1 MGTGP
6 PGWQWVTGQQPVTV
20 IKLTVRKSKLWPQ
33 NSRTEWNGPRQ
44 WKRVNELKKLNCN
57 VCTLYRA
64 GAMNE
69 LEKEMDKYKIEI
81 CALQALDGRGK
92 DL

>member
-1 MGTGP
+1 MK
-6 PGWQWVTGQQPVTV
+6 
-20 IKLTVRKSKLWPQ
+20 I
-33 NSRTEWNGPRQ
+33 
-44 WKRVNELKKLNCN
+44 VNWN

-64 GAMNE
+64 GATNE

-81 CALQALDGRGK
+81 CALQALDGQGR

>member
-1 MGTGP
+1 
-6 PGWQWVTGQQPVTV
+6 VTGKQPVTV

-33 NSRTEWNGPRQ
+33 NSQTEWNGLRQ
-44 WKRVNELKKLNCN
+44 WKRINEMKIVNWI

-69 LEKEMDKYKIEI
+69 LQKAMDKYKIEI
-81 CALQALDGRGK
+81 CALQALDGQGRG
-92 DL
+92 L

>member
-1 MGTGP
+1 MR
-6 PGWQWVTGQQPVTV
+6 
-20 IKLTVRKSKLWPQ
+20 I
-33 NSRTEWNGPRQ
+33 
-44 WKRVNELKKLNCN
+44 VNWN
-57 VCTLYRA
+57 VCALYRA

-81 CALQALDGRGK
+81 YALQALNGQGK

>member
-1 MGTGP
+1 MR
-6 PGWQWVTGQQPVTV
+6 
-20 IKLTVRKSKLWPQ
+20 I
-33 NSRTEWNGPRQ
+33 
-44 WKRVNELKKLNCN
+44 VNLN
-57 VCTLYRA
+57 VCTLYRT

-81 CALQALDGRGK
+81 CALQTPNGQGK